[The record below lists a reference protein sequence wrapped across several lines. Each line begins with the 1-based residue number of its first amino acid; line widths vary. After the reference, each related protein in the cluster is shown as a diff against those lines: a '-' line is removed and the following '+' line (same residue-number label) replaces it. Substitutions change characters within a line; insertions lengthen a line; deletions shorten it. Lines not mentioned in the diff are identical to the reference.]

1 MDDLSEND
9 LAAHLRKLEERLH
22 DPKVR
27 GSAFLTNELLD
38 EDFSEFGSSGQTYG
52 RADTIAA
59 LVAGAGQAGPPV
71 RSENYQ
77 LKRLSETVAH
87 LTYET
92 AVEHRRV
99 LRSSIWRRTNGR
111 WRMAFH
117 QGTPMNA

>member
-9 LAAHLRKLEERLH
+9 LAAHLRTLEERLH

-27 GSAFLTNELLD
+27 GSAFLTGALLD
-38 EDFSEFGSSGQTYG
+38 EDFTEFGSSGQAYG

-59 LVAGAGQAGPPV
+59 LVAGAGQPGPPV
-71 RSENYQ
+71 RSENDR
-77 LKRLSETVAH
+77 LKRLSETVTL

-92 AVEHRRV
+92 ATEERRV
-99 LRSSIWRRTNGR
+99 LRSSIWRRTNGH

-117 QGTPMNA
+117 QGTPTKG